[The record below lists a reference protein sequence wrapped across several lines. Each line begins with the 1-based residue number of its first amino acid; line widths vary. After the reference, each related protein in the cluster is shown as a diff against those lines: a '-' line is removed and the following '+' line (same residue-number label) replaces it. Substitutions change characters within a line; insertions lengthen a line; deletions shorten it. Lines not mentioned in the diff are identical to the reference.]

1 MIQIKFRDKVLT
13 ADQLQEMGWALI
25 DAGNAQERYAVQ
37 LAQSDADPASAKER
51 KQADRAATAVIRT
64 ARKVLEMVE
73 ELRA

>member
-25 DAGNAQERYAVQ
+25 DAGNAQERYATQ
-37 LAQSDADPASAKER
+37 LAQSQADPASAKER
-51 KQADRAATAVIRT
+51 KQADRAATSVIRT
-64 ARKVLEMVE
+64 ARKVLQMVL